1 MDLKGAV
8 VVVLIRK
15 MHLKQLSHFHDNVII
30 LLRLPL
36 STSLLSIHSDMLGHS
51 LFGAVL
57 TGLPDLSILE
67 QSSRRFLYFLSLGL
81 RFYLLF
87 VAVCPDGF
95 LHNSWGILANVDLTL
110 LGGERGLGELQTVR
124 SP

>member
-1 MDLKGAV
+1 
-8 VVVLIRK
+8 
-15 MHLKQLSHFHDNVII
+15 MHLKQLSHFHHNVII
-30 LLRLPL
+30 FLRLPL
-36 STSLLSIHSDMLGHS
+36 STTLISIHSDMLGHS

-67 QSSRRFLYFLSLGL
+67 QSSGRFLYFLSLGL

-95 LHNSWGILANVDLTL
+95 LHNSWGILANVDLAL
-110 LGGERGLGELQTVR
+110 LGGERGLGKLQTVR